1 MPSPCAGRTAATTPR
16 SSGPLRAVARARKT
30 AVALLATLVFALAP
44 GVPGARA
51 AEPLRLASLE
61 WEPYIGSR
69 LPEQGFAAALV
80 RAAFADQGMTVE
92 IEFHSWERALELARS
107 GAVDGLLPEYY
118 NGQRESE
125 FAYSAPLFSGPLV
138 FYRRRE
144 ADIRYRSDPA
154 GPLDAGLRAL
164 AAYRFGVVRGYL
176 NTPAFDAADYLTKLE
191 ADDDADNL
199 RRLAEGRIDLAVI
212 DRRVAE
218 HLIGTQLPE
227 YADALVPVSPKLG
240 ELSLYI
246 AFSRKSPRMAKAR
259 AAFDRGLE
267 TLGADGRL
275 NALRRRLL
283 DGGPR

>member
-1 MPSPCAGRTAATTPR
+1 VNR
-16 SSGPLRAVARARKT
+16 ARAI
-30 AVALLATLVFALAP
+30 AAWGLALLAAVFAGAAS
-44 GVPGARA
+44 GVSA
-51 AEPLRLASLE
+51 AEPVRLASLE

-80 RAAFADQGMTVE
+80 RAAFADQGLAVE

-144 ADIRYRSDPA
+144 ADIRYRIDPA

-176 NTPAFDAADYLTKLE
+176 NTPAFDAADYLTRLE

-199 RRLAEGRIDLAVI
+199 RRLAEGRVDLAVI

-218 HLIGTQLPE
+218 HLIRTHHPE
-227 YADALVPVSPKLG
+227 YAGTLVPVSPKLG

-267 TLGADGRL
+267 NLGADGRL
-275 NALRRRLL
+275 NALRMRLL
-283 DGGPR
+283 DGGSR